1 MTGWS
6 SCSISASPSRL
17 RRIADCGLRIADC
30 GLIKL
35 SISISSPRLNRLI
48 NPQSAIRNPQSDM
61 TRITAKFEQLRREG
75 RKALIPYI
83 TAGDPDLAT
92 TKGLLLALAEAGAD
106 VIELGVPF
114 SDPMADGPVIQ
125 RASER
130 ALKKTIGVADILPV
144 VERVRERSDVPILLF
159 TYFNPLMQFPAANTG
174 AELKRAGVDGVLV
187 TDLIPEEAEDF
198 VVGMRRAG
206 LDTVFLVAPTSTDE
220 RIKLIAEHSAGFIY
234 VVARTGVTGMRES
247 GSAQV
252 RKLVERVR
260 RHSSLPVAVGFGIS
274 KPEHVRDVW
283 SYADGAVV
291 GSRLVLEIE
300 SNLGDPQLV
309 DKVARLARELRG
321 AC

>member
-1 MTGWS
+1 
-6 SCSISASPSRL
+6 
-17 RRIADCGLRIADC
+17 
-30 GLIKL
+30 
-35 SISISSPRLNRLI
+35 
-48 NPQSAIRNPQSDM
+48 M

-75 RKALIPYI
+75 RKAFIPYI

-92 TKGLLLALAEAGAD
+92 TESLLLALADAGAD

-144 VERVRERSDVPILLF
+144 VEHSDVPILLF
-159 TYFNPLMQFPAANTG
+159 TYFNPLMQFPAADIG

-198 VVGMRRAG
+198 VAGMRRSG

-247 GSAQV
+247 DSAQV

-300 SNLGDPQLV
+300 NNLGDPRLV
-309 DKVARLARELRG
+309 DKVARLARELMG
-321 AC
+321 TAPPA

>member
-1 MTGWS
+1 VGKGHYFPFIT
-6 SCSISASPSRL
+6 
-17 RRIADCGLRIADC
+17 
-30 GLIKL
+30 
-35 SISISSPRLNRLI
+35 
-48 NPQSAIRNPQSDM
+48 PQNM

-75 RKALIPYI
+75 RKAFIPYI

-92 TKGLLLALAEAGAD
+92 TESLLLALADAGAD

-130 ALKKTIGVADILPV
+130 ALKNPIGVADILPV
-144 VERVRERSDVPILLF
+144 VERVRESSDVPILLF
-159 TYFNPLMQFPAANTG
+159 TYFNPLMQYSSTNAG
-174 AELKRAGVDGVLV
+174 EELKRAGVDGVLV
-187 TDLIPEEAEDF
+187 TDLIPEEAADF
-198 VVGMRRAG
+198 VAGMRRAG

-220 RIKLIAEHSAGFIY
+220 RIKLIAEHSTGFIY

-247 GSAQV
+247 DSAQV
-252 RKLVERVR
+252 RRIVERVR
-260 RHSSLPVAVGFGIS
+260 RYSNMPVAVGFGIS

-300 SNLGDPQLV
+300 NNLGDRRLG
-309 DKVARLARELRG
+309 DKVAQLARELKG
-321 AC
+321 TVPCA